1 MDSRYRKPILLYT
14 ALTGREIGWL
24 DKNPAFDFEVL
35 ENASSWRSRVAT
47 INASG
52 RAAVIIFEP
61 AGRF

>member
-1 MDSRYRKPILLYT
+1 
-14 ALTGREIGWL
+14 LTGREIGWL